1 MATRQWQR
9 DNTAKY
15 GVAIVWVSLEA
26 GDTSADLLMSDY
38 SDKTIHV
45 FGGVFGDSTISVKG
59 LNSTEASATAQDM
72 HRVNDP
78 TLTFSGLNSETMALC
93 LENPAIIRASASGTT
108 GTALKVYITSK
119 RSL

>member
-1 MATRQWQR
+1 MATKQWQR
-9 DNTAKY
+9 DNTARY
-15 GVAIVWVSLEA
+15 GVMINEVTLEA
-26 GDTSADLLMSDY
+26 GDTSADLLISDY

-45 FGGVFGDSTISVKG
+45 FGGTFGDSTISVKG
-59 LNSTEASATAQDM
+59 LNSTSATAQAM

-93 LENPAIIRASASGTT
+93 LENPAIIRADASGTT
-108 GTALKVYITSK
+108 GTGLKVVVVSK